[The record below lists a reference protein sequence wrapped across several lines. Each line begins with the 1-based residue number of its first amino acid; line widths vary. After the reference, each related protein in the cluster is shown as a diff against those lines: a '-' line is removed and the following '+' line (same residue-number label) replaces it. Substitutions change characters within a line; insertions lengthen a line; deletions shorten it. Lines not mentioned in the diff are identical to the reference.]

1 MQSSDSEFKGAV
13 AELFYNYVLS
23 WLQLG
28 ETVSTTFRYKV
39 TDVRSRVVGCLL
51 CTWSIPS
58 CNGVFGERLLQ
69 HQDSYVFGCLELLQA
84 EKGFVKLFPIPSLPW
99 RTNVV
104 NMSLSF

>member
-13 AELFYNYVLS
+13 AELFSNYVLYNLVKLFLPHS
-23 WLQLG
+23 
-28 ETVSTTFRYKV
+28 V
-39 TDVRSRVVGCLL
+39 TKYITNVRSWVVGCLI

-84 EKGFVKLFPIPSLPW
+84 EKGFIKLFPILSLPW